1 MRNRANVRE
10 HLDINLYP
18 APIVYYYIVCPSPEL
33 KEAVE
38 DVLPSLTGHGVTILL
53 MTKHCDTPGIDSFS
67 DKVEEAP
74 DTALPR
80 SLRSHLTFKSP
91 AVYIY
96 TSGTTGIGMLE
107 FCILWVSGKI
117 LSTFL
122 SLLHVFFQVHDV
134 LFVTR
139 CLSGLPKAAVV
150 NQNRLLTALA
160 VLASNGVS
168 ASDIIYLNLPL
179 YHTAGFIIGFIGSIE
194 TGEPQT

>member
-1 MRNRANVRE
+1 MSKN
-10 HLDINLYP
+10 INLHP
-18 APIVYYYIVCPSPEL
+18 APIVYYCTVCPSPEL

-38 DVLPSLTGHGVTILL
+38 DVLPSLIEHGVTILL

-74 DTALPR
+74 DTPLPR

-96 TSGTTGIGMLE
+96 TSGTTGIGVVESCFLSV
-107 FCILWVSGKI
+107 FGGGGV
-117 LSTFL
+117 LSTIL
-122 SLLHVFFQVHDV
+122 SLLHVFFHVHDI
-134 LFVTR
+134 LFGTR

-160 VLASNGVS
+160 VLTSNGVS

-194 TGEPQT
+194 TGEPQPRRL